1 MTTQTTIQYTIDAQ
15 GQRLGRLASE
25 IAVLLMGKN
34 LPGFE
39 RNQVADV
46 HVTVS
51 NASLM
56 DISNKKKQT
65 KIYDRYSGYPGGL
78 KQQPMEKVIADHGY
92 SAVLKNAVNGM
103 LPKNKLQ
110 PRMLK
115 NITINE

>member
-1 MTTQTTIQYTIDAQ
+1 MTTEKTIQYTLDAKD
-15 GQRLGRLASE
+15 QRLGRLASE

-34 LPGFE
+34 LPAFE

-46 HVTVS
+46 HVTVN

-56 DISNKKKQT
+56 DIDAKKKET

-78 KQQPMEKVIADHGY
+78 KQQPMSKVIADKGY
-92 SAVLKNAVNGM
+92 QAVLMNAVKGM

-110 PRMLK
+110 SRMLK

>member
-1 MTTQTTIQYTIDAQ
+1 MTHNTTTQYTVDAK
-15 GQRLGRLASE
+15 GKRLGRLASE

-39 RNQVADV
+39 RHETADV
-46 HVTVS
+46 QVTVE

-56 DISNKKKQT
+56 DINQKKKET
-65 KIYDRYSGYPGGL
+65 KTYDQYSGYPGGR
-78 KQQPMEKVIADHGY
+78 KEQTMEKVIADKGY
-92 SAVLKNAVNGM
+92 QAVLMNAVKGM

-110 PRMLK
+110 SRMLK

>member
-1 MTTQTTIQYTIDAQ
+1 MTTEHTIEYTVDAQ
-15 GQRLGRLASE
+15 GKRLGRLASE

-34 LPGFE
+34 QPSFQ

-46 HVTVS
+46 HVTVT

-56 DISNKKKQT
+56 DIDTKKKTT
-65 KIYDRYSGYPGGL
+65 KVYDQYSGYPGGL
-78 KQQPMEKVIADHGY
+78 KQRTMEQVIAEKGY
-92 SAVLKNAVNGM
+92 SAVLMNAIKGM

-110 PRMLK
+110 KQVLH